1 MGRVRS
7 CWLLHLGT
15 AVRTPPRQK
24 ARPSQPARRKLAG
37 AENLATSVRTI
48 SFRRDMLLALSSS
61 LTSLR
66 HVSEVP
72 ANNRLFIISNISTS
86 SLTFLYSLILYQ
98 PLRVRSCQEDI
109 CTILYLPNRH
119 TFIPQF
125 SPFFV
130 SGALRLHTEVVPIN
144 KAQLAQS

>member
-24 ARPSQPARRKLAG
+24 ARPSQPARRKPAV

-48 SFRRDMLLALSSS
+48 SFRRDMLLVLSSS

-86 SLTFLYSLILYQ
+86 SFTFLYSLILYQ
-98 PLRVRSCQEDI
+98 PLRVQEDI

-119 TFIPQF
+119 AFIPQF